1 MESIIVFTKNKFF
14 CESFL
19 SPSGCFDFSK
29 NHKKAFVIDNIIQLR
44 VLASV
49 ISQATFIID
58 DFSNDTTYLASEVIR
73 LRRRG
78 RDNNYIVLTG
88 DKNACSYIGLNEP
101 VISKGFNRWQLIYLL
116 NINNSKSVCHNCEVV
131 KNGNIHDLI
140 RKELSRTLTSKNFYL
155 LNSMKVGNY
164 LTPNSESKIKA
175 IKRLYQVRCQIG
187 LKNQIELNMLFSM
200 M

>member
-1 MESIIVFTKNKFF
+1 MEAIIVFTKNNFF

-19 SPSGCFDFSK
+19 SPSGCVDLSK
-29 NHKKAFVIDNIIQLR
+29 SHKKAFVIDNIIQLR

-49 ISQATFIID
+49 INRATFIID
-58 DFSNDTTYLASEVIR
+58 DFSDDTTYMACEVIH

-78 RDNNYIVLTG
+78 RDSNYIVLTG
-88 DKNACSYIGLNEP
+88 DKNAYTYIGLNKP

-116 NINNSKSVCHNCEVV
+116 NINNSKSVYYNGDAD
-131 KNGNIHDLI
+131 KNGSIRELI
-140 RKELSRTLTSKNFYL
+140 IKELSKTLTPKDFFL

-164 LTPNSESKIKA
+164 LTPNSDSKIKA